1 MGYYHNGNKSRTY
14 ISKEDMPNWK
24 RFYEQVTGKVYGT
37 VSREPPQ
44 EKNKS
49 KTATVRREGSEPEPK
64 EICTEKV

>member
-1 MGYYHNGNKSRTY
+1 M
-14 ISKEDMPNWK
+14 KEAMPNWK

-44 EKNKS
+44 EKSKS